1 MKWMRFFV
9 LSALICLMLAAC
21 GSDKPSQK
29 QIESDLQMSNIT
41 QFPIEKVEITESHGD
56 KSDFYAKVKL
66 SGSEGMFSYS
76 ANGYAKYH
84 KADGNWVL
92 TDCDLSSDVNAVI
105 SRRQRSRKSWMAL
118 TGWSHWNSIFR
129 TIITTRQK
137 TLLTPRKVTDSVLNH
152 SLGILHF
159 PRSQWKM
166 VVLGLAFHLMYL
178 ATKRITVFPW
188 LRHSLCNM
196 NMMQMTTD
204 GE

>member
-105 SRRQRSRKSWMAL
+105 SRAPTEQEILDRSEER
-118 TGWSHWNSIFR
+118 R
-129 TIITTRQK
+129 
-137 TLLTPRKVTDSVLNH
+137 
-152 SLGILHF
+152 
-159 PRSQWKM
+159 
-166 VVLGLAFHLMYL
+166 
-178 ATKRITVFPW
+178 
-188 LRHSLCNM
+188 
-196 NMMQMTTD
+196 
-204 GE
+204 